1 MSAEES
7 VRITPAKTYEKLE
20 KLEQAMAEDLTELK
34 LAIQELQ
41 LTIKPLSDSVT
52 NTLKDHEARI
62 RELEKLMY
70 RSAWIVGLLG
80 TVVSGALVYII
91 SRLLG

>member
-1 MSAEES
+1 MSSEES

-20 KLEQAMAEDLTELK
+20 KLEQSMGEDLTALK

-41 LTIKPLSDSVT
+41 LTLKPLSDSVS
-52 NTLKDHEARI
+52 NNLKDHETRI

-80 TVVSGALVYII
+80 TVVSGALVYILN
-91 SRLLG
+91 RLLV

>member
-1 MSAEES
+1 MSTEES

-62 RELEKLMY
+62 REVEKLMY
-70 RSAWIVGLLG
+70 RSAWVVGLVATLI
-80 TVVSGALVYII
+80 SGALVYLI
-91 SRLLG
+91 SHILG